1 MKPNLLIDF
10 TVFIQLFYRD
20 NTKKEQIAETKLRE
34 YELDSSVGIIGST
47 PIYRVSQNC
56 EVFFFKFFL

>member
-20 NTKKEQIAETKLRE
+20 NTKKEQIAETELRE

-56 EVFFFKFFL
+56 EVFFSNFFL